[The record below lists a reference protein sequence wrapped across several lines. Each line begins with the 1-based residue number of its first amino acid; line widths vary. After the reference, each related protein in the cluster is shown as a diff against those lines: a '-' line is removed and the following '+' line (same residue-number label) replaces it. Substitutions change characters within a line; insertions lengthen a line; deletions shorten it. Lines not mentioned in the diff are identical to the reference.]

1 MLDSMTARPDTISV
15 QIEPPFAAR
24 VDEQALAA
32 LARRVLAS
40 EQVDS
45 PAELSVFVTDDETV
59 RGLNKRYREIDTETD
74 VLSFRMDGEEGFVT
88 PPKSAEQLG
97 EVVIAFPTALRQAEE
112 AGHDIGVELAHLLA
126 HGILHLLGYDHE
138 AAAEAKLMRSKEE
151 ALLGGA
157 AH

>member
-1 MLDSMTARPDTISV
+1 MLDSMTPWPDTISLQV
-15 QIEPPFAAR
+15 EPAFAAR

-45 PAELSVFVTDDETV
+45 LAELSVLVTDDETV
-59 RGLNKRYREIDTETD
+59 RDLNKRYRDIETPTD

-88 PPKSAEQLG
+88 PPESAKQLG
-97 EVVIAFPTALRQAEE
+97 QVVIAFPTALRQAEE

-138 AAAEAKLMRSKEE
+138 AAAEARLMRSKEE
-151 ALLGGA
+151 ALLGDV

>member
-45 PAELSVFVTDDETV
+45 LAELSVLVTDDETV

-88 PPKSAEQLG
+88 PPESAEQLG
-97 EVVIAFPTALRQAEE
+97 QVVIAFPTALRQAEE
-112 AGHDIGVELAHLLA
+112 AGHDIDVELAHLLA

-138 AAAEAKLMRSKEE
+138 AAADAKLMRSKEE
-151 ALLGGA
+151 ALLGDV

>member
-15 QIEPPFAAR
+15 QIELPFAAR
-24 VDEQALAA
+24 VDEQALVA

-40 EQVDS
+40 EHVDS
-45 PAELSVFVTDDETV
+45 LAELSVLVTDDETV
-59 RGLNKRYREIDTETD
+59 RGLNKRYRGVDTPTD
-74 VLSFRMDGEEGFVT
+74 VLSFQMDGGEGFVT
-88 PPKSAEQLG
+88 PPESPEQLG

-151 ALLGGA
+151 ALLGDV